1 MELSIL
7 SSDRSRN
14 CIRRWIQL
22 CCLSVPY
29 CQVWQRRCESIE
41 NTFDIA
47 VSGEFRSS
55 LSSNLLCHYAAAVI
69 AFFTVPTEFVRWLL
83 NLIVQYEGMLLA
95 EFLQLVWRD
104 ERVIRVDDL
113 VIGFVPPGCG
123 LSGGPGSN
131 SPVTTVRPSSV
142 WCVFVPAQRY
152 SLFLRMM
159 SPDWESSLKT
169 SSIFGS
175 SNLLSSFL

>member
-1 MELSIL
+1 MAAFSAFPYVVMVIKTRLAVQLCIVAITIPVDARKSIVHGTIHP

-22 CCLSVPY
+22 RCLSVPY

-123 LSGGPGSN
+123 LSGGPG
-131 SPVTTVRPSSV
+131 
-142 WCVFVPAQRY
+142 
-152 SLFLRMM
+152 L
-159 SPDWESSLKT
+159 D
-169 SSIFGS
+169 G
-175 SNLLSSFL
+175 

>member
-1 MELSIL
+1 MAAFSAFPYVVMAHQNPTSCSAVHCSDHNTSRCPEILSFMELSIL

-22 CCLSVPY
+22 RCLSVPY

-123 LSGGPGSN
+123 LSGGPG
-131 SPVTTVRPSSV
+131 
-142 WCVFVPAQRY
+142 
-152 SLFLRMM
+152 L
-159 SPDWESSLKT
+159 D
-169 SSIFGS
+169 G
-175 SNLLSSFL
+175 

>member
-1 MELSIL
+1 MPGNLSFMELSIL

-22 CCLSVPY
+22 RCLSVPY

-123 LSGGPGSN
+123 LSGGPG
-131 SPVTTVRPSSV
+131 
-142 WCVFVPAQRY
+142 
-152 SLFLRMM
+152 L
-159 SPDWESSLKT
+159 D
-169 SSIFGS
+169 G
-175 SNLLSSFL
+175 